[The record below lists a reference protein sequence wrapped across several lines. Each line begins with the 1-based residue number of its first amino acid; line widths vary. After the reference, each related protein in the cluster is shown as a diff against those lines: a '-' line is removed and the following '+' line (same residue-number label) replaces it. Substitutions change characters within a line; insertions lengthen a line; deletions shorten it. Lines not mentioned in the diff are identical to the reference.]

1 MSRQLHQLSIE
12 ELKKLLKIETKRF
25 VNGLDEN
32 LNSEELQLIRLKIKE
47 LSGLLDK
54 KTNQKGHDSR

>member
-1 MSRQLHQLSIE
+1 MSRQLHQLSLE

-25 VNGLDEN
+25 VNGLDED
-32 LNSEELQLIRLKIKE
+32 LDSEELQLIRQKIKE

-54 KTNQKGHDSR
+54 KTNPKENDSK